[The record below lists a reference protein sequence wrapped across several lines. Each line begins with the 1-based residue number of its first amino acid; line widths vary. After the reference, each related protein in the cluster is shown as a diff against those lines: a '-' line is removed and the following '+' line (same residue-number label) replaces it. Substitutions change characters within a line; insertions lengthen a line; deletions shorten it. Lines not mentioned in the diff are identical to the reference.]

1 LFDSAGCAGLK
12 SKGRH
17 EFCRSSWD
25 ALILI
30 WIKVGGHP
38 ADNHCPVVSSQ
49 IQVRE
54 LLKNVSLFGEL
65 VPENLDLLAAGAA
78 QVRADAGT
86 VLFRRGEPCTGF
98 YIIVYGQ
105 VKLAF
110 SGAEGAEKVVEI
122 LGPGQSFGEPL
133 MFVDQPH
140 VGFAET
146 LTDSLLLRIGKA
158 ALLAEIDRNPRF
170 ARKMLADLAQRLQ
183 RLIADIEAYSLM
195 NSTQRVIGYLL
206 RDVAAGAPIPLEIK
220 LPATKGVVASRLS
233 ITREHFSRVLHEL
246 WAAGLIEVH
255 GRTVRVIDAERLRAW
270 EA

>member
-1 LFDSAGCAGLK
+1 M
-12 SKGRH
+12 GRH
-17 EFCRSSWD
+17 ETCRPAWD

-30 WIKVGGHP
+30 WIKVGGPH
-38 ADNHCPVVSSQ
+38 ADNHCPVASSQ
-49 IQVRE
+49 IQVQE

-65 VPENLDLLAAGAA
+65 VPDELDLVAAGAA

-86 VLFRRGEPCTGF
+86 VLFRRGEPCTGI

-122 LGPGQSFGEPL
+122 LSPGQSFGEPL
-133 MFVDQPH
+133 MFVDLPH

-146 LTDSLLLRIGKA
+146 LTDSLLLWIGKA

-170 ARKMLADLAQRLQ
+170 ARKMLADLAQRLH
-183 RLIADIEAYSLM
+183 RMITDIEGYSLM

-206 RDVAAGAPIPLEIK
+206 RDVPAGAPVPLEIK
-220 LPATKGVVASRLS
+220 LQATKGVVASRLS

-246 WAAGLIEVH
+246 CAAGLIEVH

-270 EA
+270 KG